1 MPNILAIKAQ
11 EYYVNKDQDDVNNG
25 LVDSLIEEIKP
36 DDSTIIIGENLI
48 RPKTTY
54 KYRYNGTEDGD
65 QFEAGSEEES
75 DPQDKNITE
84 RAMANKEVIFFM

>member
-1 MPNILAIKAQ
+1 MFSFVVFGHPQ
-11 EYYVNKDQDDVNNG
+11 
-25 LVDSLIEEIKP
+25 LVSESTPVPSVASKVFPRFHPAVIFSEIFIP
-36 DDSTIIIGENLI
+36 LYSF
-48 RPKTTY
+48 
-54 KYRYNGTEDGD
+54 NGTQDGD